1 MTLRSLPIVLPLA
14 TDYSKGPCLPELLW
28 EEGQTGPNQRDQKIR
43 PGRSHVCRAPLCQGW
58 VQVSTVSSAGATLFL
73 WGAWLLSECRFD
85 VAFHQWTSQGQTS
98 RHSRILF
105 PPAIYFA
112 FMLSSAFYEEKL
124 LNMIQRRGSLEHQQH
139 CCPLRI
145 RKTRLN
151 PQPPVGFLFPKNVVD
166 VSL

>member
-1 MTLRSLPIVLPLA
+1 MSTWAPLGRRSDRAKSERPKDTAWAFTRVSGPPVSGLSAGQYCVISRGHSLPLRGL
-14 TDYSKGPCLPELLW
+14 
-28 EEGQTGPNQRDQKIR
+28 
-43 PGRSHVCRAPLCQGW
+43 
-58 VQVSTVSSAGATLFL
+58 TL
-73 WGAWLLSECRFD
+73 ECRFD